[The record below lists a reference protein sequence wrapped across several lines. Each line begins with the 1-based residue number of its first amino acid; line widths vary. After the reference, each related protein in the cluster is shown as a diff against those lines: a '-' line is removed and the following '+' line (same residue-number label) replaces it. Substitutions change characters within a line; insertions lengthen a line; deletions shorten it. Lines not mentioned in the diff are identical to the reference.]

1 MFNFPFMGYP
11 YNYQYYKNYN
21 NYIKNSKEKIQKE
34 NSVTNSNK
42 ISNTVNQTQE
52 SNKEQAVFSIMGIN
66 LYLDDLIILGVLF
79 FLYQQKVHDEMLYII
94 LILLLLS

>member
-21 NYIKNSKEKIQKE
+21 NYIKNSEQKIQKE

-52 SNKEQAVFSIMGIN
+52 SNNEQAVFSIMGIN
-66 LYLDDLIILGVLF
+66 LYLDDLLILGVLF

>member
-11 YNYQYYKNYN
+11 YNYQDYKNYN
-21 NYIKNSKEKIQKE
+21 NYIKNSEQKIQKE

-52 SNKEQAVFSIMGIN
+52 SNNEQAVFSIMGIN